1 MTTRTLSS
9 TLVIG
14 SGFLGKY
21 LIASLL
27 ENPAN
32 KVIVVDRANPDSL
45 WSFPKLRQYQNSPN
59 LTYRWQ
65 SSADAMQLFEG
76 DEWMAVQE
84 GHKGYQR
91 EWYDNIVYTAAI
103 ADVPYAIRS
112 PIDTYQVNVMNTVQ
126 FFEFLRMIDYDGKV
140 IMMSSESTYGHQP
153 EDKLPIKEDALPMP
167 VSVYGSSKLAQ
178 EQVALAYHRAY
189 GIKSVIL
196 KSGTMFGQ
204 YSRTK
209 QMIPIFLRQI
219 MEDKPVTLEGD
230 GSTTRDLVY
239 VENTVDAIQK
249 AMETDGIE
257 GEIINIGSGSET
269 TLFQL
274 IQGMKAMLGKPTAAT
289 LNGIA
294 QDGFVP
300 IQYKPFRAG
309 EQGLRVWLD
318 ITKAK
323 EKLGWTPK
331 VTLHDG
337 LRHTA
342 EWIGEVVGFTME
354 ERTILH
360 QMLWLHKYAITGQKV
375 GETLQV
381 EEK

>member
-1 MTTRTLSS
+1 M
-9 TLVIG
+9 VG

-21 LIASLL
+21 LITSLL
-27 ENPAN
+27 ERGD
-32 KVIVVDRANPDSL
+32 KVTVVDKANPDSL
-45 WSFPKLRQYQNSPN
+45 WSFPKLRQYQNNPN
-59 LTYRWQ
+59 LKYRWQ
-65 SSADAMQLFEG
+65 SSSDAMQLWDDFWSSSRG
-76 DEWMAVQE
+76 TTIAPDA
-84 GHKGYQR
+84 
-91 EWYDNIVYTAAI
+91 IVYTAAI
-103 ADVPYAIRS
+103 ADVPYAIKS
-112 PIDTYQVNVMNTVQ
+112 PIDTYQVNVMNTVS
-126 FFEFLRMIDYDGKV
+126 FFEFLRMINYDGRV

-153 EDKLPIKEDALPMP
+153 EDKLPIKEDALPQP
-167 VSVYGSSKLAQ
+167 VSVYGASKLAQ

-189 GIKSVIL
+189 GIKSVVL

-230 GSTTRDLVY
+230 GKTTRDLVY

-249 AMETDGIE
+249 AMEAKDIE

-274 IQGMKAMLGKPTAAT
+274 IQGMKAMLGKPTAET
-289 LNGIA
+289 LNGIK

-300 IQYKPFRAG
+300 ISYKPFRAG
-309 EQGLRVWLD
+309 EKGLRVWLD

-323 EKLGWTPK
+323 EKLGWIPN
-331 VTLHDG
+331 VSLHDG

-342 EWIGEVVGFTME
+342 EWIGELVGFNTE

-360 QMLWLHKYAITGQKV
+360 QSLWLHKYALSGAGKKV